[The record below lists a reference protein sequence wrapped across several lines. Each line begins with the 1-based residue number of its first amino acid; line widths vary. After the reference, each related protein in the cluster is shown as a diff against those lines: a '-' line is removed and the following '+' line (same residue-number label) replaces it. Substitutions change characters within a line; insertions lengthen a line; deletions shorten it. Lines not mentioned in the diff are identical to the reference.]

1 MFTYSILNTVR
12 DPKFSFAEQI
22 TIEPNKTLIRYMEDL
37 TLKFPQKFTRYV
49 AEIKLNISTCLWS
62 VQEYLYSVTQMLK
75 NSITMAY
82 EFSWINSIFNF
93 IRSAALLRA
102 V

>member
-1 MFTYSILNTVR
+1 MFTYSIVNTVR

-49 AEIKLNISTCLWS
+49 AESKLNMPLVSTILLVFSNTNALKQNCQCL
-62 VQEYLYSVTQMLK
+62 
-75 NSITMAY
+75 
-82 EFSWINSIFNF
+82 
-93 IRSAALLRA
+93 
-102 V
+102 